1 VLCQNSFTS
10 AERVPL
16 RSLGRFA
23 AFADQA
29 AGGLRALNLGG
40 DVDGMA
46 GFAQRRPLV
55 QRLMR
60 PVIVVVPYVLGQ
72 DIPEMPL
79 AENQQVIRALTAKCS
94 HEPLRE

>member
-1 VLCQNSFTS
+1 MLTDQVQLVADFP
-10 AERVPL
+10 AGPL
-16 RSLGRFA
+16 SPG
-23 AFADQA
+23 D
-29 AGGLRALNLGG
+29 GLRALNLGG

-60 PVIVVVPYVLGQ
+60 PVTPVVPHLLGQ

-79 AENQQVIRALTAKCS
+79 AGNQQVIKALTAKCS